1 MILLCLTRVSN
12 CFRGGPIQR
21 RHRGDDWP
29 AAGKLLE
36 AVLEVCQPL
45 LPPGES
51 KNEERSYRGCHHEA
65 ASGADLDFSL
75 LQFMVVVSFATF
87 NPPVYGSYI
96 FPPWAN
102 MVGWCLAMSSMS
114 MVPLYAI
121 YKLCVLPGKFCN
133 VSSSAAVGFFNQVLM
148 KCGVISAN
156 SPFLLKQRLAYAI
169 TPETEH
175 HLVDNGEVRQFTVR

>member
-1 MILLCLTRVSN
+1 M
-12 CFRGGPIQR
+12 
-21 RHRGDDWP
+21 
-29 AAGKLLE
+29 
-36 AVLEVCQPL
+36 
-45 LPPGES
+45 LPPGEFGN
-51 KNEERSYRGCHHEA
+51 KEDVIMTLLRAVIRK
-65 ASGADLDFSL
+65 SL

-133 VSSSAAVGFFNQVLM
+133 VSSNTGVEFLFNPGFV
-148 KCGVISAN
+148 KCLVKNAR